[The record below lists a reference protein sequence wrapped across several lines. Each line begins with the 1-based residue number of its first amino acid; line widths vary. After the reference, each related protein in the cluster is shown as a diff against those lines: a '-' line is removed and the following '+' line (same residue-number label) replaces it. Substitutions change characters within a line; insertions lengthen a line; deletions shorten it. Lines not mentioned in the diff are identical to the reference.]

1 MIKVWLYLVRHYK
14 KRVRLVVGAGMLLC
28 LWLTGEVG
36 CAGNLNTFG
45 QVPSIWERIKESLSH
60 PILFLLFFSVYLLCW
75 IMVIKYVYENHI
87 RDGRFFTDTGEHG
100 SSREMSKEE
109 ADDFFVKKNIHDP
122 TCCSDI
128 VGWANQALGQ
138 VYLLDEERHRLNG
151 HVMVCAKS
159 GAGKSTSYVFPKLA
173 QIMKRGESFV
183 VTDTSGE
190 TPEQFAQMAR
200 EAGYETRI
208 INFLDPEHSDGI
220 NPMTMFDYG
229 GDPVLIAQSLA
240 ALISA
245 NCADDSV
252 NYFSQYTQSFLSF
265 LLVYVAQP
273 RSDPKDGG
281 CGNDANNRNLPALF
295 DLALEPV
302 DSLRKKLE
310 AMDVSNPARIAA
322 ASWAGTDQKH
332 QEQPKQTVQSWMA
345 PLMAPSI
352 KQMLSHNDTDL
363 RAPGLR
369 KCAYFVCV
377 PSGQQGAACNW
388 IAALI
393 YGAMIEC
400 LQDLAYQQVGQAL
413 PVTVN
418 LIFDEFPN
426 IFKIPGW
433 GGTLNNIRKNHIH
446 ATMIFQGIQDLERAY
461 PKAEKSL
468 INACDLMVF
477 LGTNDRATAE
487 YFEKRSGEA
496 TVETSR
502 KGFMAYG
509 LMQSPEGTVCTT
521 ATYTYT
527 ADMLMK
533 LNEHQTHDA
542 IVYVSQQNAI
552 RLPTV
557 YYKDLPMAEKIVI
570 CPPKDH
576 VPLWKKNRGTITLP
590 KGKEEKSKAE
600 EKKPE
605 KEPSVGRPKSG
616 LCGF

>member
-1 MIKVWLYLVRHYK
+1 MIKTLLFLFQSHKKGMKFCVIVGILVSFY
-14 KRVRLVVGAGMLLC
+14 
-28 LWLTGEVG
+28 LTGTLTSF
-36 CAGNLNTFG
+36 GNLEHFG
-45 QVPSIWERIKESLSH
+45 REPSLLEKIGGAFSH
-60 PILFLLFFSVYLLCW
+60 PFLFLLIFAGYLFVCVTVFKSL
-75 IMVIKYVYENHI
+75 YGEDP
-87 RDGRFFTDTGEHG
+87 RDGRILTDTGEHG
-100 SSREMSKEE
+100 SSREMTKEE
-109 ADDFFVKKNIHDP
+109 ADAFFLKKNIHDP
-122 TCCSDI
+122 ACRSDI
-128 VGWANQALGQ
+128 VGWANRPLGQ
-138 VYLLDEERHRLNG
+138 VYLLDEEKHHLNG
-151 HVMVCAKS
+151 HTMVCAKS

-190 TPEQFAQMAR
+190 TPEQFAKMA
-200 EAGYETRI
+200 EEEGYETRI

-220 NPMTMFDYG
+220 NPLTMFDYG

-273 RSDPKDGG
+273 WADPKDGG

-352 KQMLSHNDTDL
+352 KAMLSHNDTDL

-461 PKAEKSL
+461 PRAEKSL

-477 LGTNDRATAE
+477 LGTNDRMTAE

-496 TVETSR
+496 TAETSR
-502 KGFMAYG
+502 RGYTAYG
-509 LMQSPEGTVCTT
+509 LVKSPEGAISTT
-521 ATYTYT
+521 GTYTYT

-542 IVYVSQQNAI
+542 IIYVSQQNAI

-576 VPLWKKNRGTITLP
+576 VPMWKKRRGTIQLP
-590 KGKEEKSKAE
+590 KEKEET
-600 EKKPE
+600 EKKE
-605 KEPSVGRPKSG
+605 KPKPQASPFERHRSG
-616 LCGF
+616 LGGF